1 MQYEGTKGET
11 LNLAF
16 EEVQVFS
23 GVAERTGNRVARA
36 EIRTAT
42 GVCSSI
48 ADLGK
53 KFRRLGDGIY
63 YLDSAA
69 WPAET
74 PSVNLARAWKTLG

>member
-1 MQYEGTKGET
+1 

-48 ADLGK
+48 SDLGK

-63 YLDSAA
+63 YLDSSA
-69 WPAET
+69 WPPET
-74 PSVNLARAWKTLG
+74 PTVDLSRAWKTLG

>member
-1 MQYEGTKGET
+1 

-36 EIRTAT
+36 DIRAAT
-42 GVCSSI
+42 GVCRSL
-48 ADLGK
+48 AELGK

-63 YLDSAA
+63 YLDSGA
-69 WPAET
+69 WPADSST
-74 PSVNLARAWKTLG
+74 VDLSRVWKTLN